1 MITTRVM
8 EQIFFVSSVFVCFRS
23 YSGGE
28 NSCSIDMMI
37 ITTFSEAAKENRRTT
52 TRTRLAKTFYSCY
65 PYHVGASRQTSR
77 VRQGQ
82 ERCFVTLCSLILK
95 RWL

>member
-1 MITTRVM
+1 MGLL
-8 EQIFFVSSVFVCFRS
+8 EQNFFVLSVFVCFRS

-28 NSCSIDMMI
+28 NPRSTDMMI
-37 ITTFSEAAKENRRTT
+37 ITTSIEAAKENRHTT
-52 TRTRLAKTFYSCY
+52 TRTRLAKTFNACLLYD
-65 PYHVGASRQTSR
+65 VGASRQTSR

-95 RWL
+95 R